1 MKALPPPAGSWL
13 LAAALLVAAGPL
25 RAQSMRYPDYNPAT
39 GELLAEAAGPEVRCF
54 VVNDY
59 AALTPAAPASPDQ
72 ALLHEL
78 QPLLDGWNQAV
89 LTRDQAWFAKYLAD
103 DYIRTSAGGEVTDK
117 AHEIA
122 EMRAPAAPHFARLER
137 VPRPCDRV
145 RFFNATTAVATSQ
158 LRTTSTDHGHQ
169 FSGQVR
175 TLSTWVKRNGTW
187 QAVAFQA
194 TPVVEHSEK

>member
-1 MKALPPPAGSWL
+1 MKTRILPPACLLTAGL
-13 LAAALLVAAGPL
+13 LAATLPV
-25 RAQSMRYPDYNPAT
+25 RAQAVDFDPIT
-39 GELLAEAAGPEVRCF
+39 GKLLEEASGPELRCF
-54 VVNDY
+54 VVSDY
-59 AALTPAAPASPDQ
+59 AAPAPAASTDQ
-72 ALLHEL
+72 ELLQEL

-103 DYIRTSAGGEVTDK
+103 DYIQTSAGGEVTDK
-117 AHEIA
+117 AHEMA
-122 EMRAPAAPHFARLER
+122 ALRVPAAPRFARLDP

-158 LRTTSTDHGHQ
+158 LRTSSTDHGHQ

-175 TLSTWVKRNGTW
+175 TLSTWVKRNGAW

-194 TPVVEHSEK
+194 TPVVALSEK